1 MAKAKRYSVEQIQ
14 AAQKKLRAL
23 SAKKSGKTKNEVVE
37 LLAADVRKAVQEGH
51 SLKAIQD
58 MLRQLDIPVSLAR
71 MKTLLGNA
79 ETDIVALDLR
89 KARTSP
95 NANAMRPSGR
105 TASPTTSGAANA
117 KEASA

>member
-51 SLKAIQD
+51 VYCTSKNLYQSTMSLGTITSD
-58 MLRQLDIPVSLAR
+58 IRRMLTGDDA
-71 MKTLLGNA
+71 
-79 ETDIVALDLR
+79 DLTYIY
-89 KARTSP
+89 KL
-95 NANAMRPSGR
+95 
-105 TASPTTSGAANA
+105 
-117 KEASA
+117 E